1 MWSINGFLNVD
12 YAALGNK
19 KIDCKGKLKT
29 ILNKIH
35 ADFKSAYG
43 EDLFI
48 CADRAFQDRDKEVD
62 ESVVESL
69 NDWFIASEQA
79 PTRSSWTVRTFNGK
93 TVGVAVPAFYTN
105 DKSGTR
111 MFLMQITANV

>member
-1 MWSINGFLNVD
+1 MVSFNVD

-48 CADRAFQDRDKEVD
+48 CADRAFQDCDKEVD

-69 NDWFIASEQA
+69 NDWFIAAEQA
-79 PTRSSWTVRTFNGK
+79 PPV
-93 TVGVAVPAFYTN
+93 VPGRYVPSME
-105 DKSGTR
+105 K
-111 MFLMQITANV
+111 L

>member
-69 NDWFIASEQA
+69 NDGLLPLSRL
-79 PTRSSWTVRTFNGK
+79 PPV
-93 TVGVAVPAFYTN
+93 VPGRYVPSME
-105 DKSGTR
+105 K
-111 MFLMQITANV
+111 L